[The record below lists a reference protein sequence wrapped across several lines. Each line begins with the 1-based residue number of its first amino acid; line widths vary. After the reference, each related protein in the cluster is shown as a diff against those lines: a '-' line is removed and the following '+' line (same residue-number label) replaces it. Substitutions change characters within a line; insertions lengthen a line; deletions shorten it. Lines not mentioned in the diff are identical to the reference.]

1 MSFRYTAICHPL
13 KPSLH
18 SGKRKTLWIIASIWS
33 VCIIP
38 SALWLIY
45 AKVIISTLS
54 FSKFQL
60 LSCKLRKSIIDMC
73 CFVFLKIQYLFYSP
87 LDEDRFGGIEEEKRF
102 REQGYVKIEES
113 ATCMV
118 KKCKCLK
125 RISTLNS

>member
-1 MSFRYTAICHPL
+1 
-13 KPSLH
+13 
-18 SGKRKTLWIIASIWS
+18 
-33 VCIIP
+33 
-38 SALWLIY
+38 
-45 AKVIISTLS
+45 
-54 FSKFQL
+54 
-60 LSCKLRKSIIDMC
+60 MC

-125 RISTLNS
+125 RISIFDILFRIVVTIILTLHYAF